1 MRIGW
6 IGGLDRNAP
15 QLEVLAKRE
24 GHSLDFHTG
33 AVQGRGA
40 NEIRSLVHRAD
51 LVVIVTGVNSHGAM
65 HLAKRECQREG
76 RKYLVLKHCG
86 TSRFRE
92 LLADLSQR
100 AA

>member
-24 GHSLDFHTG
+24 GHSLDFHNG

-40 NEIRSLVHRAD
+40 SEIRSLVHRAD

-65 HLAKRECQREG
+65 YLAKRECQRVG
-76 RKYLVLKHCG
+76 REYLVLKHCG

-92 LLADLSQR
+92 LLGSLSAR